1 MHKWRCNR
9 RRKVWR
15 AMAIVVIFL
24 GTAASPGLAAAEGL
38 LQLEVLVNGRPSG
51 LIGSFKQNAN
61 GELSGKRK
69 ELEELH
75 LRVPDSYGPEDEV
88 SLASL
93 PGVCRVLAV
102 CPTPFAQYLY
112 RLPVLRR

>member
-1 MHKWRCNR
+1 
-9 RRKVWR
+9 
-15 AMAIVVIFL
+15 MAIVVILL

-38 LQLEVLVNGRPSG
+38 LQLEVLINGRPAG
-51 LIGSFKQNAN
+51 LIGSFRQNAH

-93 PGVCRVLAV
+93 PGVSYHYDEARQTVDFTVGDAG
-102 CPTPFAQYLY
+102 
-112 RLPVLRR
+112 RLPQA